1 MASNKDN
8 VNLTVT
14 GTDSFRL
21 ASFSSEGASYP
32 KSYPLN
38 IIVKVPYAS
47 ILLDFLKSCTSDDTV
62 FIEVSESGC
71 LATFECNGK
80 ELTTML
86 IQGKFPERDNEK
98 IVPRTYVKEYSYNS
112 KLLASKVRQLFA
124 ACRNPKDLYA
134 TVYERSIV
142 TDNSMEDNYLVKIDR
157 EEKLPETDDELYG
170 VNLRYVKDFL
180 NCPYAKDKDKIQIGY
195 TSPSHPIV
203 YQYVSN
209 IKGKLIYVVRP
220 LSR

>member
-1 MASNKDN
+1 
-8 VNLTVT
+8 
-14 GTDSFRL
+14 
-21 ASFSSEGASYP
+21 
-32 KSYPLN
+32 
-38 IIVKVPYAS
+38 
-47 ILLDFLKSCTSDDTV
+47 
-62 FIEVSESGC
+62 
-71 LATFECNGK
+71 
-80 ELTTML
+80 ML
-86 IQGKFPERDNEK
+86 IQGKFPDRDNEK
-98 IVPRTYVKEYSYNS
+98 VVPRTYVKEYSYNS

-134 TVYERSIV
+134 TVYERGIV

-157 EEKLPETDDELYG
+157 DEKLPETDDELYG

-203 YQYVSN
+203 YQYTSN
-209 IKGKLIYVVRP
+209 ILGKLIYVVRP

>member
-1 MASNKDN
+1 
-8 VNLTVT
+8 
-14 GTDSFRL
+14 
-21 ASFSSEGASYP
+21 
-32 KSYPLN
+32 
-38 IIVKVPYAS
+38 
-47 ILLDFLKSCTSDDTV
+47 
-62 FIEVSESGC
+62 
-71 LATFECNGK
+71 
-80 ELTTML
+80 ML
-86 IQGKFPERDNEK
+86 IQGKFPDRDNEK

-134 TVYERSIV
+134 TVYEHTIV
-142 TDNSMEDNYLVKIDR
+142 TDNSMEDNYKVSIDYEVNKIV
-157 EEKLPETDDELYG
+157 PETSSELYG